1 MRGLGD
7 IFEVPELR
15 KRVFFTLGAIAVFRI
30 GASIPI
36 PGVNAEAIR
45 AIFTAQQSSLLGFL
59 NTFSGGALGRFSI
72 FSMGVVPYI
81 NASIIMSLLQ
91 GAHVIPALDRL
102 AKDGELGRRKLNS
115 YTRYL
120 TLFLAVFQS
129 FGLTIAITKME
140 APGGLATVTD
150 PTWMFYC
157 VTVLTMTAGT
167 FFVMWLGEQMTE
179 QGIGNGVSLLIF
191 TGIVES
197 IPGAAYSLFEL
208 VRLEEINLFAA
219 LAIVAALAAVIVS
232 VVWVETAQRKIPVQ
246 YAKRMVGR
254 KMYGGSQSYLP
265 LKVDQSGVIAVIFA
279 LSLLSVPIT
288 IATFMPETE
297 RSGSFMRFFQG
308 GNWWY
313 DAIYAGLIIFFC
325 YFYNS
330 VSINPVDLAENMK
343 KSGQIDGVDAH
354 RIVEVAEEN
363 DEERVAQLVN
373 PAAVV
378 HEAHDLLGRRAFR
391 HELRE
396 GDGNGHERDR
406 EDDGDD
412 ARLVD
417 LQGQEARRAPHHL
430 AAHDALGV
438 LNRDSALGGFHPNDG
453 KDDGG

>member
-15 KRVFFTLGAIAVFRI
+15 KRVLFTLGAIAVFRI
-30 GASIPI
+30 GAAIPI

-45 AIFTAQQSSLLGFL
+45 AIFNAQQSSLLGFL

-91 GAHVIPALDRL
+91 GAHVLPFLDRL

-129 FGLTIAITKME
+129 FGLTIAITKMQ
-140 APGGLATVTD
+140 APGGLATVSD

-167 FFVMWLGEQMTE
+167 IFVMWLGEQMTE

-191 TGIVES
+191 TGIVER
-197 IPGAAYSLFEL
+197 IPAAAWSLFEL

-219 LAIVAALAAVIVS
+219 LAIIAALAAVIVS

-279 LSLLSVPIT
+279 LSLLSVPVT
-288 IATFMPETE
+288 IATFMPESE

-343 KSGQIDGVDAH
+343 KSGGFIPGIRPGEPTAKHIEWILERITLGGALFVAAIAVMPDIMKREFSVPFFFGGTSLLIAVGVALDTMG
-354 RIVEVAEEN
+354 
-363 DEERVAQLVN
+363 QL
-373 PAAVV
+373 
-378 HEAHDLLGRRAFR
+378 EAHLIMRHYEGFLKKGRI
-391 HELRE
+391 
-396 GDGNGHERDR
+396 
-406 EDDGDD
+406 
-412 ARLVD
+412 
-417 LQGQEARRAPHHL
+417 QGRWFNVGSG
-430 AAHDALGV
+430 AA
-438 LNRDSALGGFHPNDG
+438 S
-453 KDDGG
+453 

>member
-15 KRVFFTLGAIAVFRI
+15 KRVLFTLGAIAIFRI

-36 PGVNAEAIR
+36 PGVNSEAIR
-45 AIFTAQQSSLLGFL
+45 AIFSAQAGSLLGFL
-59 NTFSGGALGRFSI
+59 NTFSGGALARFSI

-91 GAHVIPALDRL
+91 GAHVLPFLDRL

-129 FGLTIAITKME
+129 FGLTIAITKMQ
-140 APGGLATVTD
+140 APGGMPTVID
-150 PTWMFYC
+150 PSWMFYC

-167 FFVMWLGEQMTE
+167 IFVMWLGEQITE
-179 QGIGNGVSLLIF
+179 MGIGNGVSLLIF

-197 IPGAAYSLFEL
+197 IPAASYSLFEL
-208 VRLEEINLFAA
+208 VRLEELNLFAA
-219 LAIVAALAAVIVS
+219 LGIVAALAAVVVI

-279 LSLLSVPIT
+279 LSLLSVPVT
-288 IATFMPETE
+288 VATFMPQDSSTGE
-297 RSGSFMRFFQG
+297 GLMRFFQG
-308 GNWWY
+308 GNYVY
-313 DAIYAGLIIFFC
+313 DAVYAALIIFFC

-343 KSGQIDGVDAH
+343 KSGGFIPGIRPGEPTAKHIEWILERITLGGALFVAIIAVMPDVMKREFSVPFFFGGTSLLIAVGVALDTMG
-354 RIVEVAEEN
+354 
-363 DEERVAQLVN
+363 QL
-373 PAAVV
+373 
-378 HEAHDLLGRRAFR
+378 EAHLIMRHYEGFLKKGRI
-391 HELRE
+391 
-396 GDGNGHERDR
+396 
-406 EDDGDD
+406 
-412 ARLVD
+412 
-417 LQGQEARRAPHHL
+417 QGRWFNVGSGASR
-430 AAHDALGV
+430 
-438 LNRDSALGGFHPNDG
+438 
-453 KDDGG
+453 